1 MTNTNHDTYEQALTA
16 VTVALD
22 ALADEAAV
30 RAVSHDPG
38 DDDYDSLRHHLDSGR
53 CRGVHDALAIA
64 TGMLSDYRTERRAGV
79 A

>member
-30 RAVSHDPG
+30 RAVSHDP
-38 DDDYDSLRHHLDSGR
+38 DNDDYNTVRHQIDCGR
-53 CRGVHDALAIA
+53 SQGIHDALALVA
-64 TGMLSDYRTERRAGV
+64 GMLDGYRKAG
-79 A
+79 AA

>member
-1 MTNTNHDTYEQALTA
+1 VTNTNHDTYEQALTA

-38 DDDYDSLRHHLDSGR
+38 DDDYDALRHHVDSGR
-53 CRGVHDALAIA
+53 SHGIHDALALVA
-64 TGMLSDYRTERRAGV
+64 GMLDGYRKAG
-79 A
+79 AA